1 MPVQAVLLAAP
12 GAGKVRFAM
21 LYWRIVGAILGL
33 RVSVQGVLAARRPV
47 IFVCNHSSW
56 IDIVALGSVL
66 PGCFVAK
73 ANVAGWPL
81 VNIVAKLGRSIFVSR
96 NRAGVKKEGDE
107 LSERLAAGD
116 NIILFPEG
124 TTSDGT
130 RTLPFS
136 SSFLAL
142 AEGPAQRWV
151 QPVTI
156 VYDAQDGL
164 PVRRRDRPG
173 IAWYGDMDLASHY
186 LRVGRRRSLHATIV
200 LDSAIAPGAYP
211 NRKALSAALEARLTA
226 NAAALRQGRVPV

>member
-1 MPVQAVLLAAP
+1 MV
-12 GAGKVRFAM
+12 
-21 LYWRIVGAILGL
+21 YWRIVGAILGL
-33 RVSVQGVLAARRPV
+33 RVSVRGAPAARAPV
-47 IFVCNHSSW
+47 VFVSNHSSW

-73 ANVAGWPL
+73 ADVAGWPL

-107 LSERLAAGD
+107 LSARLAAGD

-136 SSFLAL
+136 SAFLAL
-142 AEGPAQRWV
+142 AEGPARPWV

-186 LRVGRRRSLHATIV
+186 LRVASRRSLHATVI
-200 LDSAIAPGAYP
+200 LDSAIAPGSYP
-211 NRKALSAALEARLTA
+211 NRKALSAALEARLTT
-226 NAAALRQGRVPV
+226 NAAALRQGRMPA

>member
-1 MPVQAVLLAAP
+1 MLVQAVLLAIP
-12 GAGKVRFAM
+12 GRGKVRFAM
-21 LYWRIVGAILGL
+21 LYWRVAGAILGL
-33 RVSVQGVLAARRPV
+33 RVTVRGAPAAGVPV
-47 IFVCNHSSW
+47 IFVANHSSW
-56 IDIVALGSVL
+56 VDIVALGGVL

-73 ANVAGWPL
+73 ADVAGWPL
-81 VNIVAKLGRSIFVSR
+81 VNLVARLGRSIFVSR
-96 NRAGVKKEGDE
+96 SRAGVKKEGDE
-107 LSERLAAGD
+107 LCERLATGD

-142 AEGPAQRWV
+142 ADGPARPWV

-200 LDSAIAPGAYP
+200 LDSAIAPGTYP
-211 NRKALSAALEARLTA
+211 NRKALSAVLEARLTA
-226 NAAALRQGRVPV
+226 NAAALRQGRMPS